1 MCHINMGVDIV
12 RAISRVLF
20 DKIYYYVW
28 GTVVWINKTLALVI
42 NWIQIPL
49 QTLALWGKLAIHFKL
64 SESHFLIYEIIII
77 NLKVT
82 IINTFNLVNT
92 LNLCVSL
99 EMLPILLR
107 FLYVL
112 HLSSTSEIHYWIMEG
127 MCYLQYLYITNSL
140 FLVCKKIKSH

>member
-20 DKIYYYVW
+20 DEIYYYVW

-49 QTLALWGKLAIHFKL
+49 QTLALWGELAIHFKL

-77 NLKVT
+77 NFKIT
-82 IINTFNLVNT
+82 IINTFNLINT

-112 HLSSTSEIHYWIMEG
+112 HLSSTSEIHYWIMDG
-127 MCYLQYLYITNSL
+127 MCSFAIFIHN
-140 FLVCKKIKSH
+140 K